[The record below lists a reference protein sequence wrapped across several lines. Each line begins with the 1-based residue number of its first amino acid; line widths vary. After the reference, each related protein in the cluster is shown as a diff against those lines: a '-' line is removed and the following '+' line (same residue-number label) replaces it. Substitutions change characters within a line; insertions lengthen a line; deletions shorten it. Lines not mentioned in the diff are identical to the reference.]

1 MTEDSFFFKSTEKN
15 LMYESREAKGF
26 NSAMLTECGFSE
38 FYMQYDKGHN
48 LIPKTYFHEIALFSS
63 YNFLS

>member
-1 MTEDSFFFKSTEKN
+1 
-15 LMYESREAKGF
+15 MYESREAKGF